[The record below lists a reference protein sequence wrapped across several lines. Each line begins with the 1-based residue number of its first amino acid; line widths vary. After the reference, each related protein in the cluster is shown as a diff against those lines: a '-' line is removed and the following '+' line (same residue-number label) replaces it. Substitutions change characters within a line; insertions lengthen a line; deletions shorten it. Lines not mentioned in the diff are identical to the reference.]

1 MVAKLKMVLAL
12 GAVLSSGLIVLA
24 QVWGTPVPEKQPD
37 RVSVPA
43 QRPVIPNRRT
53 PETRPAEPDDAIAL
67 PKRPAG
73 PSDDEKAAAETEAPQ
88 TAEEAGP
95 PAMPERAPP
104 ISLRRPSIASK
115 PLGPPPPPETWS
127 AEKIAQARK
136 QCTSLI
142 NTDSHQFQTREPIK
156 EGVCGAPAP
165 IRLSAIKLDR
175 TIEIRPAATVTCP
188 LAKALE
194 RWMREVIQPQAKALL
209 DNEIIALVNVASYDC
224 RPRNNNPDSRMSYH
238 AFAEALDIA
247 AFITRDGK
255 WIRLI
260 DNWEE
265 DTPRAAFMKAVHK
278 GACTIFGT
286 VLGPDADAAHKSHFH
301 LDMAKRRYGSYCR

>member
-1 MVAKLKMVLAL
+1 MVAKLKMVLTL

-37 RVSVPA
+37 RVSVPE
-43 QRPVIPNRRT
+43 QRPEIPNRQT
-53 PETRPAEPDDAIAL
+53 PEPRPAARGEAIEL
-67 PKRPAG
+67 PGRPAG
-73 PSDDEKAAAETEAPQ
+73 LGYGEKPGRQIEDMQAAKED
-88 TAEEAGP
+88 GL
-95 PAMPERAPP
+95 PAIPERAPP
-104 ISLRRPSIASK
+104 ISLRRPRIASK
-115 PLGPPPPPETWS
+115 PVGPPPPPETWS
-127 AEKIAQARK
+127 AEKIAEATK
-136 QCTSLI
+136 QCKGLI
-142 NTDSHQFQTREPIK
+142 NTDSHEFRTREPIR

-165 IRLSAIKLDR
+165 IRLSAVKLNP
-175 TIEIRPAATVTCP
+175 TVEIRPAATVTCP

-194 RWMREVIQPQAKALL
+194 RWMREFVQPQAKALL
-209 DNEIIALVNVASYDC
+209 ENEIVAVVNVASYDC